1 MRIWCQRVS
10 SVPYSE
16 ESILECKGVLLLGY
30 PTINT
35 DYDLPGSIEFDNAQ
49 AIIVFVN
56 KFQEFYVGS
65 DFSDLRNSAFGNFL
79 SCWLWRRRAIPF
91 RIIFTVSYQ
100 RVRAFLSSSTDS
112 GFGLCR
118 ERIHVWE

>member
-16 ESILECKGVLLLGY
+16 ESILECKDVQLPGN
-30 PTINT
+30 NT
-35 DYDLPGSIEFDNAQ
+35 EYNLPGSIEFDNAQ